1 MRTRQELLL
10 LLRGAAPEGRR
21 GGGAMRREKSC
32 KYIMYDV
39 NLTGTPRL
47 VNM

>member
-10 LLRGAAPEGRR
+10 LL
-21 GGGAMRREKSC
+21 GGGAAEGRSGGGGMRREKSC
-32 KYIMYDV
+32 KDMMYDV

-47 VNM
+47 VDM